1 MRISDWSSDVCSSDL
16 KGACGS
22 VRGEVP
28 QHVLEDAAVEEI
40 FQLVDG
46 IDPAAGGEPLGL
58 AVGAGEG
65 DLDILARA
73 DVADAVDR
81 EGFRAVELERLKRHA
96 LGDLPEAHTPTAI
109 GRQPCRESDC
119 QYDWHTVIHEP

>member
-28 QHVLEDAAVEEI
+28 QHVLEDAAVAEI

-81 EGFRAVELERLKRHA
+81 EGFRARS
-96 LGDLPEAHTPTAI
+96 EA
-109 GRQPCRESDC
+109 CRVGNECVSTC
-119 QYDWHTVIHEP
+119 RYRWSPYH

>member
-16 KGACGS
+16 
-22 VRGEVP
+22 
-28 QHVLEDAAVEEI
+28 
-40 FQLVDG
+40 
-46 IDPAAGGEPLGL
+46 GEPLGL

-81 EGFRAVELERLKRHA
+81 EGFRAVELERLTRHA
-96 LGDLPEAHTPTAI
+96 FGELQREHAHADEVRAVDALEAI
-109 GRQPCRESDC
+109 GDHRADAEQDRALDRKSR
-119 QYDWHTVIHEP
+119 V

>member
-81 EGFRAVELERLKRHA
+81 EGFRAVELERLTRHA
-96 LGDLPEAHTPTAI
+96 FGELQREI
-109 GRQPCRESDC
+109 GRA
-119 QYDWHTVIHEP
+119 HV